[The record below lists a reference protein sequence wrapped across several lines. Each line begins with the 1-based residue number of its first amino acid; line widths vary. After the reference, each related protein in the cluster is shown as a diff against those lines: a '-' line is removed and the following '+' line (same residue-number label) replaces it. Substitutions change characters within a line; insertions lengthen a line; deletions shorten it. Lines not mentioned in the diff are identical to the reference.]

1 MRVAF
6 RVDGNNKI
14 GIGHIMRCLS
24 LADAF
29 AQHDVHVEFVLSDT
43 IMQEIVERRGYST
56 YLLNSRWDDYS
67 YGLSEFRTLLVDHSI
82 NWVITDSY
90 YAQQE
95 YFAEIHDFCK
105 TAIISEDVPAAEL
118 CHVDLF
124 INYNIYM
131 NSFKPDHHNYK
142 MCLGSDYALLRSEY
156 ALLPENQGDQI
167 LVLTGGSD
175 PLNVAPNIVN
185 GLYNKFQDK
194 IKIAVVTSSLNPHL
208 TELELLCGKRNV
220 TVYVDT
226 ADMASVMQKA
236 KVAISAG
243 GSTLYELCACGVPTI
258 TYSFVDNQLGNVNAY
273 SQKNLMPYA
282 GDFRCSPESV
292 VANIVSACED
302 YLNGSKHLK
311 EISQKLR
318 ILCDGAGAMRVAREI
333 IKMSGN

>member
-105 TAIISEDVPAAEL
+105 TAIISEGVPAA
-118 CHVDLF
+118 F
-124 INYNIYM
+124 F
-131 NSFKPDHHNYK
+131 SFNTFLP
-142 MCLGSDYALLRSEY
+142 CSESRF
-156 ALLPENQGDQI
+156 AA
-167 LVLTGGSD
+167 S
-175 PLNVAPNIVN
+175 A
-185 GLYNKFQDK
+185 
-194 IKIAVVTSSLNPHL
+194 SLNPSSVALSALSTSSDVFACQGTRLFPSCPSIL
-208 TELELLCGKRNV
+208 TP
-220 TVYVDT
+220 Y
-226 ADMASVMQKA
+226 
-236 KVAISAG
+236 
-243 GSTLYELCACGVPTI
+243 
-258 TYSFVDNQLGNVNAY
+258 FV
-273 SQKNLMPYA
+273 
-282 GDFRCSPESV
+282 
-292 VANIVSACED
+292 
-302 YLNGSKHLK
+302 
-311 EISQKLR
+311 
-318 ILCDGAGAMRVAREI
+318 
-333 IKMSGN
+333 